1 MRTLVSAA
9 AGGVGGFCGAIIAAY
24 VGWSPLAVGLIAAAF
39 AFVAV
44 IISRKIPLLL

>member
-9 AGGVGGFCGAIIAAY
+9 AGGVGGFCGAIIGAY
-24 VGWSPLAVGLIAAAF
+24 VGWSPVTIGIIAAAF

>member
-1 MRTLVSAA
+1 MKTLVRAA
-9 AGGVGGFCGAIIAAY
+9 AGGVGGFCGAIIGAY

-44 IISRKIPLLL
+44 MGSRMIPMP